1 MKHNASHP
9 FSHIL
14 SSFVHSNNMQGTKN
28 TIEFV
33 KIAYISNVD
42 IYYELKFF
50 DSFISLYEFRMPI
63 LLFLTL
69 SEI

>member
-1 MKHNASHP
+1 MKHNALHP

-42 IYYELKFF
+42 IYYELKFL
-50 DSFISLYEFRMPI
+50 DSFIFLYEFRM
-63 LLFLTL
+63 
-69 SEI
+69 